1 MDYENLRK
9 KELEQIVEKL
19 VAERDQPSSERIKY
33 LDRLQVTISNEVPFI
48 FLELLKTECDQNV
61 LIHLCNSLARSK
73 SEEAVMPLID
83 ILLGNREIEG
93 KDDPLKTE
101 KELYLKVRC
110 SAIKALGILKD
121 ERAVIPMMY
130 VLNDKDENYRI
141 RLNAAEALGRIGD
154 TYAVNPLINLVAD
167 DQESSVYVK
176 ESAAKALGMLGDVRA
191 IKPLVSILESKRGI
205 FNKFSFLKE
214 RVLEAIG
221 KIGPDSDK
229 ETIRALKD
237 SLLDEA
243 PSVRLS
249 AVEAISSM
257 GDSSLIKILIPVVF
271 DNEEEDVAREAVR
284 AIYNLEGYLELKN
297 LLEDDK
303 LPGWSRD
310 EIELSLGE
318 D

>member
-19 VAERDQPSSERIKY
+19 VAQRDQPSSERIKY
-33 LDRLQVTISNEVPFI
+33 LDRLQVTIANEVPFI
-48 FLELLKTECDQNV
+48 FLELLKTECDQEV
-61 LIHLCNSLARSK
+61 LIHLCNSLARTK
-73 SEEAVMPLID
+73 AEEAVMPLVD
-83 ILLGNREIEG
+83 LLLGNREIEG

-101 KELYLKVRC
+101 KESYLRVRC
-110 SAIKALGILKD
+110 AAVKALGILRD

-130 VLNDKDENYRI
+130 VLNDKEENYRV
-141 RLNAAEALGRIGD
+141 RLNVAEALGRIGD
-154 TYAVNPLINLVAD
+154 SYALNPLINLVAD
-167 DQESSVYVK
+167 DQESSVYLK

-191 IKPLVSILESKRGI
+191 VKPLVSILESKRGI
-205 FNKFSFLKE
+205 FSKFSFLKE
-214 RVLEAIG
+214 RVLEAIS
-221 KIGPDSDK
+221 KIGPDNDK
-229 ETIRALKD
+229 DTVRALKE

-271 DNEEEDVAREAVR
+271 DNEEEDIAREAVR

-310 EIELSLGE
+310 EIEISLGE
-318 D
+318 G